1 MKKKEEEK
9 EKGEEKTTKALS
21 IRFPGHI
28 LKQMKEIAKQHNRS
42 LNGEILTAIEEH
54 IKKSQKNK

>member
-1 MKKKEEEK
+1 MKEKDKEAEK
-9 EKGEEKTTKALS
+9 EKATKALS

-54 IKKSQKNK
+54 IKKNHKGK